1 MFLPRPREESTPLS
15 EHLEGEACFEAGSS
29 TRSYTCS
36 AVGQENY
43 FLPTFRRYSPGFR
56 PGPPEEDLLGRHHPP
71 PFAMETCHAVPSS
84 VSADTIK
91 KLGIRSSAHGQRESM
106 SNTAT
111 RASDLLEQRTIR
123 KITWRLIPFLMLLYF
138 VAFLDRINVG
148 FAALTMNKDIGL
160 TSQMFGFG
168 AGIFFAGYFAF
179 EVPSTIILHKVGAR
193 FWIGRVMITW
203 GLVSVAMAF
212 TRGPI
217 SFYILRFLLGLAE
230 AGFFPGIILYL
241 SYWFPSHRRSAVTAM
256 FMAAA
261 PIAGLIGSPISG
273 ALMQLNGLLGLRGWQ
288 WLFLLEGIPALVLG
302 SITFH
307 FLTDRPADAA
317 WLTPDERGWLSQ
329 AILQEQADIRD
340 PRSHSAWRALMDWK
354 VLALSLAYFGTSAGL
369 YTIGFWA
376 PLIVKGLGFSVFHIG
391 LLVAIP
397 NLIAVIGMI
406 LWSRNSDRTGE
417 RYWHAAI
424 ACIIAAIGMAMAA
437 RAGSSAILAITGL
450 SLTALGVSAAKP
462 PLWSLPT
469 GFFGGT
475 AAAASIGLINS
486 LGTLGGFV
494 GPYMIGSTNGTSG
507 NFSRGLYLVG
517 GTLIVSAVTIVI
529 MRFILNREAGQKL

>member
-1 MFLPRPREESTPLS
+1 
-15 EHLEGEACFEAGSS
+15 
-29 TRSYTCS
+29 
-36 AVGQENY
+36 
-43 FLPTFRRYSPGFR
+43 
-56 PGPPEEDLLGRHHPP
+56 
-71 PFAMETCHAVPSS
+71 
-84 VSADTIK
+84 
-91 KLGIRSSAHGQRESM
+91 M
-106 SNTAT
+106 SDTAT
-111 RASDLLEQRTIR
+111 PASSLLEQRSIR

-148 FAALTMNKDIGL
+148 FAALTMNKDVGL
-160 TSQMFGFG
+160 TPQMFGLG
-168 AGIFFAGYFAF
+168 AGIFFLGYFAF
-179 EVPSTIILHKVGAR
+179 EVPSTVILHHVGAR

-217 SFYILRFLLGLAE
+217 SFYVLRFLLGLAE

-241 SYWFPSHRRSAVTAM
+241 SYWFPANYRSAVTAM

-261 PIAGLIGSPISG
+261 PIAGLIGSPVSG

-288 WLFLLEGIPALVLG
+288 WLFLLEGIPAMVLG
-302 SITFH
+302 FVTFR
-307 FLTDRPADAA
+307 FLTDRPADAG
-317 WLTPDERGWLSQ
+317 WLTADERDWLSA
-329 AILQEQADIRD
+329 AIRQEQTGIKG
-340 PRSHSAWRALMDWK
+340 PRSHSAWRALADWK

-376 PLIVKGLGFSVFHIG
+376 PLIVKGLGFSVFRVG

-397 NLIAVIGMI
+397 NLIAVVGMV

-417 RYWHAAI
+417 RYWHAAL
-424 ACIIAAIGMAMAA
+424 ACLIGAVGMAVAA
-437 RAGSSAILAITGL
+437 RAGSSAFLAIAGL
-450 SLTALGVSAAKP
+450 SLTAFGVSAAKP

-469 GFFGGT
+469 SFFAGT
-475 AAAASIGLINS
+475 AAAVSIGLINS
-486 LGTLGGFV
+486 LGTLGGFA

-507 NFSRGLYLVG
+507 NFTRGLYLVG

-529 MRFILNREAGQKL
+529 MHLVVDRQTNRTHRTRKAL

>member
-1 MFLPRPREESTPLS
+1 MSDIATPAL
-15 EHLEGEACFEAGSS
+15 
-29 TRSYTCS
+29 
-36 AVGQENY
+36 N
-43 FLPTFRRYSPGFR
+43 
-56 PGPPEEDLLGRHHPP
+56 
-71 PFAMETCHAVPSS
+71 
-84 VSADTIK
+84 
-91 KLGIRSSAHGQRESM
+91 
-106 SNTAT
+106 
-111 RASDLLEQRTIR
+111 LLEERAIR
-123 KITWRLIPFLMLLYF
+123 KITWRLIPFLVLLYF

-148 FAALTMNKDIGL
+148 FAALTMNKDVGL
-160 TSQMFGFG
+160 TSQMFGLG
-168 AGIFFAGYFAF
+168 AGIFFLGYFVF
-179 EVPSTIILHKVGAR
+179 EVPSTIILHHVGAR

-203 GLVSVAMAF
+203 GLVSIAMAF

-241 SYWFPSHRRSAVTAM
+241 SYWFPVHHRSAVTAM

-261 PIAGLIGSPISG
+261 PIAGFIGSPVSG
-273 ALMQLNGLLGLRGWQ
+273 ALMQLDGLLGLRGWQ

-302 SITFH
+302 LLTFR
-307 FLTDRPADAA
+307 FLTDRPADAL
-317 WLTPDERGWLSQ
+317 WLTEDEREWLSST
-329 AILQEQADIRD
+329 IHQEQVDIKD
-340 PRSHSAWRALMDWK
+340 ASSHNAWRALADWK

-376 PLIVKGLGFSVFHIG
+376 PLIVKGLGFSVFRVG

-397 NLIAVIGMI
+397 NLIAVVGMV
-406 LWSRNSDRTGE
+406 LWSRNSDRTRE

-424 ACIIAAIGMAMAA
+424 ACLIGAIGMAVAA
-437 RAGSSAILAITGL
+437 LAGSSAVLAIAGL
-450 SLTALGVSAAKP
+450 SLTAFGVSAAKP
-462 PLWSLPT
+462 PLWCLPT
-469 GFFGGT
+469 TFFAGT

-507 NFSRGLYLVG
+507 DFTRGLYLVG

-529 MRFILNREAGQKL
+529 MRLAVHGQTSQIR

>member
-1 MFLPRPREESTPLS
+1 MSITLETGHWQPRIQSKGS
-15 EHLEGEACFEAGSS
+15 EFEVFFH
-29 TRSYTCS
+29 R
-36 AVGQENY
+36 
-43 FLPTFRRYSPGFR
+43 
-56 PGPPEEDLLGRHHPP
+56 
-71 PFAMETCHAVPSS
+71 
-84 VSADTIK
+84 
-91 KLGIRSSAHGQRESM
+91 QRESM
-106 SNTAT
+106 SDIAT
-111 RASDLLEQRTIR
+111 PASSLLEQRAIR
-123 KITWRLIPFLMLLYF
+123 KITWRLIPFLMMHYF

-148 FAALTMNKDIGL
+148 FAALTMNRDIGL
-160 TSQMFGFG
+160 TSQMFGLG
-168 AGIFFAGYFAF
+168 SGIFFLGYFAF

-193 FWIGRVMITW
+193 FWIGRVLITW

-217 SFYILRFLLGLAE
+217 SFYVLRFLLGLAE

-241 SYWFPSHRRSAVTAM
+241 SYWFPSNHRSAVTAM

-261 PIAGLIGSPISG
+261 PAAGFIGSPISG
-273 ALMQLNGLLGLRGWQ
+273 ALMQLDGLMGLRGWQ

-302 SITFH
+302 LITFH
-307 FLTDRPADAA
+307 FLTDRPADAL
-317 WLTPDERGWLSQ
+317 WLTADERDWLSS
-329 AILQEQADIRD
+329 AIEQEQSSIKDL
-340 PRSHSAWRALMDWK
+340 RSHSAWRALADWK

-376 PLIVKGLGFSVFHIG
+376 PLIVKGFGFSVFRVA
-391 LLVAIP
+391 LLIAIP
-397 NLIAVIGMI
+397 NLIAVVGMV

-424 ACIIAAIGMAMAA
+424 ACVIGAVGMAVAA

-450 SLTALGVSAAKP
+450 SLTAFGVSAAKP
-462 PLWSLPT
+462 PLWSIPT
-469 GFFGGT
+469 TFFAGT

-486 LGTLGGFV
+486 LGTLGGFA

-507 NFSRGLYLVG
+507 NFTRGLYLVG

-529 MRFILNREAGQKL
+529 MRFIVNRQTNDTRRTRKAL

>member
-1 MFLPRPREESTPLS
+1 M
-15 EHLEGEACFEAGSS
+15 G
-29 TRSYTCS
+29 
-36 AVGQENY
+36 
-43 FLPTFRRYSPGFR
+43 
-56 PGPPEEDLLGRHHPP
+56 D
-71 PFAMETCHAVPSS
+71 
-84 VSADTIK
+84 
-91 KLGIRSSAHGQRESM
+91 
-106 SNTAT
+106 TAT
-111 RASDLLEQRTIR
+111 RASGSLEARAIR

-148 FAALTMNKDIGL
+148 FAALTMNKEIGL
-160 TSQMFGFG
+160 TAQMFGLG
-168 AGIFFAGYFAF
+168 SGIFFLGYFAF
-179 EVPSTIILHKVGAR
+179 EVPSTMILHKVGAR

-217 SFYILRFLLGLAE
+217 SFYVLRFLLGLAE

-241 SYWFPSHRRSAVTAM
+241 SYWFPSHHRSAVTAM

-261 PIAGLIGSPISG
+261 PMAGLIGSPVSG
-273 ALMQLNGLLGLRGWQ
+273 ALMGLNGLMGLHGWQ
-288 WLFLLEGIPALVLG
+288 WLFLVEGIPALVLG
-302 SITFH
+302 LVTFR

-317 WLTPDERGWLSQ
+317 WLTAEERNWLTQ
-329 AILQEQADIRD
+329 AILAEQAAIKD

-376 PLIVKGLGFSVFHIG
+376 PLIVKGLGFSVFKIG
-391 LLVAIP
+391 FLVAIP
-397 NLIAVIGMI
+397 NLIAVVGMV

-424 ACIIAAIGMAMAA
+424 ACVIAAVGMAMAA

-450 SLTALGVSAAKP
+450 SLTAFGVSAAKP

-469 GFFGGT
+469 MFFGGT
-475 AAAASIGLINS
+475 AAAAAIGLINS

-494 GPYMIGSTNGTSG
+494 GPYMIGANSG
-507 NFSRGLYLVG
+507 GGEHFSRGLYLVG
-517 GTLIVSAVTIVI
+517 GTLVVSAVTILL
-529 MRFILNREAGQKL
+529 MRAVTQGDAQGDIRT

>member
-1 MFLPRPREESTPLS
+1 MS
-15 EHLEGEACFEAGSS
+15 E
-29 TRSYTCS
+29 
-36 AVGQENY
+36 
-43 FLPTFRRYSPGFR
+43 
-56 PGPPEEDLLGRHHPP
+56 
-71 PFAMETCHAVPSS
+71 
-84 VSADTIK
+84 
-91 KLGIRSSAHGQRESM
+91 
-106 SNTAT
+106 TAT
-111 RASDLLEQRTIR
+111 TASSLLEERAIR

-148 FAALTMNKDIGL
+148 FAALTMNRDVGL
-160 TSQMFGFG
+160 TSQMFGLG
-168 AGIFFAGYFAF
+168 SGIFFLGYFAF

-217 SFYILRFLLGLAE
+217 SFYVLRFLLGLAE

-241 SYWFPSHRRSAVTAM
+241 SYWFPSHHRSAVTAM

-261 PIAGLIGSPISG
+261 PAAGLIGSPVSG
-273 ALMQLNGLLGLRGWQ
+273 ALMELNGLMGLRGWQ

-302 SITFH
+302 FVTFR
-307 FLTDRPADAA
+307 FLTDRPAVAS
-317 WLTPDERGWLSQ
+317 WLTPDERDWLSS
-329 AILQEQADIRD
+329 AIKREQTGIKD
-340 PRSHSAWRALMDWK
+340 PRSHSVWRALADWK

-376 PLIVKGLGFSVFHIG
+376 PQIVKRLGFSVFNVG

-397 NLIAVIGMI
+397 NLIAVVGMV

-424 ACIIAAIGMAMAA
+424 ACLIGAAGMALAA
-437 RAGSSAILAITGL
+437 RAGSSAFLAIAGL
-450 SLTALGVSAAKP
+450 SLTAFGVSAAKP
-462 PLWSLPT
+462 PLWCLPT
-469 GFFGGT
+469 TFFTGT

-486 LGTLGGFV
+486 LGTLGGFA
-494 GPYMIGSTNGTSG
+494 GPYMIGSTDGTSG
-507 NFSRGLYLVG
+507 NFTRGLYLVG
-517 GTLIVSAVTIVI
+517 GTLIVSAVTILI
-529 MRFILNREAGQKL
+529 MRLVVARGDAD